1 MRLIGALLLMGLIVM
16 LLSYFLGCLN
26 GSVLISHF
34 VVRDDVRSHGS
45 GNAGLTNFYRTYGA
59 RYALGVIAL
68 DMGKTAVACLLGGF
82 LFQYFTGARV
92 LGVLL
97 AGLGCSLGHIFPVF
111 FGFRG
116 GKGILSG
123 GTLLW
128 FIDWR
133 VGLVAWLLFALLWL
147 TTRYVSLGSI
157 AASASAPITTFFVFD
172 GNLLYTL
179 LCLCLA
185 ALVIWCHRGNIVR
198 LIRGTES
205 KFQWHKD
212 APKEKG
218 DTK

>member
-111 FGFRG
+111 YRFKG

-123 GTLLW
+123 W
-128 FIDWR
+128 FVAWVVDWR
-133 VGLVAWLLFALLWL
+133 IGLLIFLVFALAYAL
-147 TTRYVSLGSI
+147 TRYVSLGSVLG
-157 AASASAPITTFFVFD
+157 ASSFSVGFAVFHHD
-172 GNLLYTL
+172 NL
-179 LCLCLA
+179 
-185 ALVIWCHRGNIVR
+185 IGH
-198 LIRGTES
+198 
-205 KFQWHKD
+205 
-212 APKEKG
+212 
-218 DTK
+218 

>member
-1 MRLIGALLLMGLIVM
+1 M
-16 LLSYFLGCLN
+16 
-26 GSVLISHF
+26 
-34 VVRDDVRSHGS
+34 
-45 GNAGLTNFYRTYGA
+45 AG
-59 RYALGVIAL
+59 I
-68 DMGKTAVACLLGGF
+68 
-82 LFQYFTGARV
+82 
-92 LGVLL
+92 
-97 AGLGCSLGHIFPVF
+97 GCSLGHIFPVF

-172 GNLLYTL
+172 SDPLYTI
-179 LCLCLA
+179 LCLILA
-185 ALVIWCHRGNIVR
+185 LLVIWCHRGNIVR
-198 LIRGTES
+198 LVKGTES

-212 APKEKG
+212 PPKEKG
-218 DTK
+218 DNE

>member
-172 GNLLYTL
+172 SDPLYTI
-179 LCLCLA
+179 LCLILA
-185 ALVIWCHRGNIVR
+185 LLVIWCHRGNIVR
-198 LIRGTES
+198 LVKGTEN

-212 APKEKG
+212 PPKEKG
-218 DTK
+218 EQE

>member
-1 MRLIGALLLMGLIVM
+1 MGLVGALLLMGLIVV

-34 VVRDDVRSHGS
+34 IIRDDVRSHGS

-68 DMGKTAVACLLGGF
+68 DMGKTALACLLGGF
-82 LFQYFTGARV
+82 LFSYFTGDRT

-97 AGLGCSLGHIFPVF
+97 AGIGCSLGHVFPVF

-133 VGLVAWLLFALLWL
+133 VALVAWSLFALMWALS
-147 TTRYVSLGSI
+147 RYVSLGSVT
-157 AASASAPITTFFVFD
+157 SAVSAPISTFIFFD
-172 GNLLYTL
+172 GNLLYTA
-179 LCLCLA
+179 LCLIIS
-185 ALVIWCHRGNIVR
+185 ALTLWCHRGNIVR
-198 LIRGTES
+198 LIKGTES
-205 KFQWHKD
+205 KFRWHID

-218 DTK
+218 NDK

>member
-1 MRLIGALLLMGLIVM
+1 MTGLIGALLLMALIVL

-34 VVRDDVRSHGS
+34 LIRDDVRSHGS

-68 DMGKTAVACLLGGF
+68 DMGKTVIACLLGGL
-82 LFQYFTGARV
+82 LFRYFAGAWT
-92 LGVLL
+92 LGVLI
-97 AGLGCSLGHIFPVF
+97 AGIGCSLGHVFPVF

-147 TTRYVSLGSI
+147 TTRDVPLGSVVS
-157 AASASAPITTFFVFD
+157 AASAPVTTFFVFD
-172 GNLLYTL
+172 ADPLYTI
-179 LCLCLA
+179 LCLLLA

-198 LIRGTES
+198 LVKGTEN

-218 DTK
+218 GH

>member
-157 AASASAPITTFFVFD
+157 AASVSAPITTFFVFD
-172 GNLLYTL
+172 HDTLYTI
-179 LCLCLA
+179 LCLILA
-185 ALVIWCHRGNIVR
+185 LLVIWCHRGNIVR
-198 LIRGTES
+198 LVKGTEN

-212 APKEKG
+212 PPKEKG
-218 DTK
+218 DNE

>member
-1 MRLIGALLLMGLIVM
+1 MRLIVALLLMGLIVL

-59 RYALGVIAL
+59 RYALGVIGL

-82 LFQYFTGARV
+82 LFSYFTGDWT

-133 VGLVAWLLFALLWL
+133 VGLVAWVLFALLWAVS
-147 TTRYVSLGSI
+147 RYVSLGSV

-172 GNLLYTL
+172 GNLLYTV
-179 LCLCLA
+179 LCLILA
-185 ALVIWCHRGNIVR
+185 VLVIWCHRGNIAR
-198 LIRGTES
+198 LIKGTEN

-218 DTK
+218 DNE